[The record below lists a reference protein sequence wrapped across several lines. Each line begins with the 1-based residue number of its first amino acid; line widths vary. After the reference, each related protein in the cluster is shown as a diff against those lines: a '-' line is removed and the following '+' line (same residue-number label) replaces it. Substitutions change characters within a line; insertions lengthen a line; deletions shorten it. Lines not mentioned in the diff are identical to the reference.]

1 MKFSRNV
8 LVLMG
13 VISLLFVSCHNN
25 KKNKLD
31 IELPKDAK
39 IDVKIY
45 RYDKVLMNLNV
56 DNLKNEL
63 KQNKKDYMLFLD
75 ANLDDTLNILR
86 IYNFIKD
93 PATHE
98 IYDAILK
105 KYSDVK
111 WLENDLGTAFTYLK
125 HYFPNKAI
133 PKVYSYHSFMDYQ
146 NRIIYLDTVMAIA
159 LDMYLGKDFKLY
171 PSVEIPKYLAAR
183 LDSNYIIADCMST
196 IAEKMVKFDPNGK
209 SLLDFMIDRGK
220 VLYIEDALIPKVADE
235 IKIGYT
241 KEQIE
246 WCKKN
251 EANIWSFFIKNNLLY
266 CKDFHKIRPFVSEG
280 PKTNGFPG
288 SPPRM
293 ADWVGWQIVKYYMD
307 NKKTDLNEMINLDDS
322 QAILQASKYKP
333 QK

>member
-1 MKFSRNV
+1 MRFYRLTLITLCLS
-8 LVLMG
+8 
-13 VISLLFVSCHNN
+13 ILLITSCRNN

-45 RYDKVLMNLNV
+45 RYEKVLMNLNV

-63 KQNKKDYMLFLD
+63 KLNKKDYMFFLD

-98 IYDAILK
+98 IYDALLK
-105 KYSDVK
+105 KYPDVK
-111 WLENDLGTAFTYLK
+111 WLENDLSTAFTYFK
-125 HYFPNKAI
+125 HYFPNKNI
-133 PKVYSYHSFMDYQ
+133 PKVYTYHSFMDYQ
-146 NRIIYLDTVMAIA
+146 NRVIYLDTVMAIA
-159 LDMYLGKDFKLY
+159 LDMYLGKGFKLY

-183 LDSNYIIADCMST
+183 LDSNYIIPDCMNV
-196 IAEKMVKFDPNGK
+196 IAESMFKFDPNNK
-209 SLLDFMIDRGK
+209 SLLDYMIYRGK
-220 VLYIEDALIPKVADE
+220 ILYITDALIPKVSDE

-241 KEQIE
+241 KEQID

-251 EANIWSFFIKNNLLY
+251 EANIWAFFIHNNLLY
-266 CKDFHKIRPFVSEG
+266 NKDFHKIRPFISEG

-293 ADWVGWQIVKYYMD
+293 AEWVGWQIVKYYME
-307 NKKTDLNEMINLDDS
+307 NKKTELKDLVGLNDS
-322 QAILQASKYKP
+322 QGILQGSKYKP